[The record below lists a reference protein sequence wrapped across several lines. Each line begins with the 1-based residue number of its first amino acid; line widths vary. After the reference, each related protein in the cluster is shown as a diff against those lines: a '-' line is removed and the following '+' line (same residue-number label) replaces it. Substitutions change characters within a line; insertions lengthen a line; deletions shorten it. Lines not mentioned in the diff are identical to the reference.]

1 MYLSGWLS
9 PGYNYRTTTL
19 APVWVSPPGRGARCE
34 KRQKPYRC
42 DSFIFQVSTS
52 KRTSE
57 APEPGKQGQA
67 TKPIRGTSS
76 NNTVYLRTQSTSSHN
91 NTRRLLNTSQKTE
104 AQAWEMEFFQ
114 STREAPSHKITQIIT
129 ICSRTRLSSAPL
141 FRYKVSIIGNANGR
155 TLSTLF

>member
-1 MYLSGWLS
+1 V
-9 PGYNYRTTTL
+9 R
-19 APVWVSPPGRGARCE
+19 E
-34 KRQKPYRC
+34 KAKAISVRQFHLL
-42 DSFIFQVSTS
+42 FIFQVSTS

-91 NTRRLLNTSQKTE
+91 NTRLLLNTSQKTE

-129 ICSRTRLSSAPL
+129 ICSRTRLQCST
-141 FRYKVSIIGNANGR
+141 FSI
-155 TLSTLF
+155 